1 MLGEIRCHSVQH
13 CLTTNL
19 KASSFFKM
27 GEEWERRGM
36 GSDIHSTTL
45 NFKLETMSSHHPH
58 GQTLGGSSLYVSSL
72 LQAGGNMQ
80 PPHSSS
86 YTSERVGNMQLA
98 SPQLYT
104 TMDRQS
110 AYSYLEDLE
119 GKIYA
124 FFPFSGL

>member
-1 MLGEIRCHSVQH
+1 
-13 CLTTNL
+13 
-19 KASSFFKM
+19 
-27 GEEWERRGM
+27 M
-36 GSDIHSTTL
+36 GSDMHSILSQLQVGDNEQSPSSWL
-45 NFKLETMSSHHPH
+45 NT
-58 GQTLGGSSLYVSSL
+58 GGSSLYVSSL
-72 LQAGGNMQ
+72 LQAGGNMH

-86 YTSERVGNMQLA
+86 YTSEREGNMQLA